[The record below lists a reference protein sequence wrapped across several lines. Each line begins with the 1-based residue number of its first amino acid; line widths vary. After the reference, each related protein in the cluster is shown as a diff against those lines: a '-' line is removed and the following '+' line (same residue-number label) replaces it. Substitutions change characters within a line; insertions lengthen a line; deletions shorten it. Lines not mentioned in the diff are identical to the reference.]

1 MHQCRR
7 HVFPMKFCDNVHLDS
22 TSDQR
27 PCLLVLR
34 FTHNTSSTIDAAKRK
49 RNKERDSI
57 GGEAACA
64 VDDDNNA
71 AAAAPAP
78 KRERA

>member
-1 MHQCRR
+1 MML
-7 HVFPMKFCDNVHLDS
+7 PSGS
-22 TSDQR
+22 TSDR
-27 PCLLVLR
+27 LLKCCFSLL
-34 FTHNTSSTIDAAKRK
+34 FTHTILTHTAKRK

-64 VDDDNNA
+64 VDDDNTAA
-71 AAAAPAP
+71 AAAAPAA